1 MISVTALFY
10 DRRIFMKKI
19 AAAIAALL
27 AVSMALSS
35 CSSGSE
41 NSSESPAKGTS
52 LPQTELQDMRDITA
66 SELVSE
72 MKTGFSLGN
81 TMDSTIGKNNG
92 EPYEYETGW
101 GNQATTREAIQGI
114 ADSGFNVLRV
124 PVSWGEH
131 LSSDGSYTIDKAWL
145 DRVNEIV
152 DYGLD
157 AGMFV
162 ILNTHHEE
170 WLFPDEAHFEANSE
184 ELAKLWSQIA
194 ERFSGYNE
202 KLIFEGLNEPRKRDT
217 IYEWNGGD
225 EEGQQVVNKLNTVF
239 VETVRNSGG
248 NNGKRCLMIPTY
260 AASAMEKTFAAMEV
274 PENDDKIIISVH
286 AYIPYNFALASDNFT
301 DYWSSSD
308 PSCTAEIDNLMT
320 TLKAYFLDKGTP
332 VIIGEMGCVNRNNT
346 EARKAWA
353 RYYVGKAHEYG
364 IPCLWWDNGAYLGNG
379 ELFGIYSRDS
389 GNWIFRDVMEG
400 IMEGLE

>member
-41 NSSESPAKGTS
+41 NSSESPAKETS

-225 EEGQQVVNKLNTVF
+225 EEGQQDERRRDPLGQAGELGVERGRLTLAEIVVGIAGERA
-239 VETVRNSGG
+239 ETV
-248 NNGKRCLMIPTY
+248 L
-260 AASAMEKTFAAMEV
+260 
-274 PENDDKIIISVH
+274 
-286 AYIPYNFALASDNFT
+286 LA
-301 DYWSSSD
+301 
-308 PSCTAEIDNLMT
+308 
-320 TLKAYFLDKGTP
+320 
-332 VIIGEMGCVNRNNT
+332 
-346 EARKAWA
+346 
-353 RYYVGKAHEYG
+353 
-364 IPCLWWDNGAYLGNG
+364 
-379 ELFGIYSRDS
+379 
-389 GNWIFRDVMEG
+389 
-400 IMEGLE
+400 GLEQDDRSQSNAGDELQNEKNDL